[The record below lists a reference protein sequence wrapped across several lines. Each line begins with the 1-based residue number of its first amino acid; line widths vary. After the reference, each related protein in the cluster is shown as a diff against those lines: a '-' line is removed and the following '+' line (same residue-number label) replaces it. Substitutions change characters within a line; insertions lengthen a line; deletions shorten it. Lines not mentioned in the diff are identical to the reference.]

1 MPNWIIADAE
11 HLGGSPRVRGTRIS
25 VSLILESLAAGMSV
39 AEIVDAY
46 PSLSEESVRGTL
58 AELARRKDLQPA

>member
-1 MPNWIIADAE
+1 M
-11 HLGGSPRVRGTRIS
+11 S
-25 VSLILESLAAGMSV
+25 VS
-39 AEIVDAY
+39 EIVDAY

>member
-1 MPNWIIADAE
+1 MDKWIVADPE

-25 VSLILESLAAGMSV
+25 VALLLESLAAGMT
-39 AEIVDAY
+39 IVQIIDAY

-58 AELARRKDLQPA
+58 AELACRKDLQPA